1 MKKLRLLVA
10 SLCAVAVALAATAGG
25 AQAAVFVVYP
35 GQSIQAAI
43 DAANPGD
50 TILVRPG
57 TYREELVIQKDRL
70 KLQGTLAAIKPPAQ
84 SASPCGSVAICVV
97 GNVDFNTGQIFSF
110 VHSVS
115 VSGFIVSGFED
126 GIFAYA
132 ADRAMF
138 TNNQTFANQDYG
150 IVAFTSTGTSM
161 IGHTAKGSGEA
172 GFYIGDS
179 PVANATLRDNSG
191 QDNTLG
197 ILFRNAYFGTLV
209 HNKITHNCAGILV
222 LGDAPGPVGQ
232 MTIDSNTVAGN
243 TGACDSEDV
252 GPLSGAGIVLSGADH
267 VLVHANTVTDNV
279 PTGLTFIQGGVLVTS
294 GFSGTPSQFNTIAG
308 NTILRN
314 SPDLFWDSLG
324 QGNVFKFN
332 VCKTSVPSGLCH

>member
-1 MKKLRLLVA
+1 MNKLRLLVV
-10 SLCAVAVALAATAGG
+10 SMCAVAGALAATAGS
-25 AQAAVFVVYP
+25 AQAAVFVVNP

-43 DAANPGD
+43 DAASPGD
-50 TILVRPG
+50 TIIVRPG
-57 TYREELVIQKDRL
+57 TYREELLIQKDRL
-70 KLQGTLAAIKPPAQ
+70 KLQGSLATIKPPAQ
-84 SASPCGSVAICVV
+84 SSSPCGPVGICVV

-110 VHSVS
+110 VHAVS
-115 VSGFIVSGFED
+115 VSGFIISGFDD

-132 ADRAMF
+132 ADRATF
-138 TNNQTFANQDYG
+138 TNNQTFANADYG

-161 IGHTAKGSGEA
+161 IGNTARGSGEA

-179 PVANATLRDNSG
+179 PVANATIRDNSA

-197 ILFRNAYFGTLV
+197 ILFRNAYFGTML

-232 MTIDSNTVAGN
+232 VTIDTNTVTGN
-243 TGACDSEDV
+243 TSACDSEDV
-252 GPLSGAGIVLSGADH
+252 GPLSGAGIVLAGADH
-267 VLVHANTVTDNV
+267 VVVHANTVTDNV
-279 PTGLTFIQGGVLVTS
+279 PTGLTFIQGGIVVMS
-294 GFSGTPSQFNTIAG
+294 GFSGTPSQFNTISG

-324 QGNVFKFN
+324 HGNVFKSN
-332 VCKTSVPSGLCH
+332 VCQTSVPSGLCH